1 MKVRF
6 GLVDS
11 GLPDRHSAVAGW
23 HFFAEGRQ
31 PVQPDRLGHG
41 SAICDIVKHH
51 APDILIY
58 NARVFDERGVTTAAA
73 VAAAID
79 WLADEKVDVINL
91 SLGLRQNRPV
101 LEAACGRAL
110 EAGSV
115 VIAAAPA
122 RGVKTYPSAYGGIIR
137 ATGDARCDVGE
148 VSFLDSSQADFGGC
162 PRGIGS
168 EQDVP
173 PRVGGASM
181 GTAHISGQVA
191 AYLRAGGDKNMVR
204 EWLVSRAEYRH
215 NERRIE

>member
-11 GLPDRHSAVAGW
+11 GLSDRQPAVAGW
-23 HFFAEGRQ
+23 HFTAGGRQ

-41 SAICDIVKHH
+41 SAICDIARHH

-58 NARVFDERGVTTAAA
+58 NARVFDNRGVTTAAI

-79 WLADEKVDVINL
+79 WLTDENVDIINL
-91 SLGLRQNRPV
+91 SLGLRQDRPV
-101 LEAACGRAL
+101 LAAACGRAL

-122 RGVKTYPSAYGGIIR
+122 RGAKTYPSAYDGIIR

-148 VSFLDSSQADFGGC
+148 VSFLDSPQADFGGC

-168 EQDVP
+168 GPDAS

-215 NERRIE
+215 NERRTE

>member
-11 GLPDRHSAVAGW
+11 GLPDRHSAVAGYR
-23 HFFAEGRQ
+23 FTSADRG

-41 SAICDIVKHH
+41 SVICDIVKHH

-58 NARVFDERGVTTAAA
+58 NAQVFDERGVTTAAV

-79 WLADEKVDVINL
+79 WLTDKKVDVINL
-91 SLGLRQNRPV
+91 SLGMRQNRPV

-110 EAGSV
+110 AAGIA

-122 RGVKTYPSAYGGIIR
+122 RGAKTYPSAYGGIIR

-148 VSFLDSSQADFGGC
+148 VSFLDSPQADFGGC

-168 EQDVP
+168 GPDAP
-173 PRVGGASM
+173 LRVGGASM

-215 NERRIE
+215 NERRTE